1 MSKQINYFM
10 DKETEERFIQFV
22 QDTGF
27 YFIDWNDGKIVNPY
41 EEKKLFYYII
51 SEKYIKLLEYKND
64 TVDSLNCLVIEY
76 IRNNIIEEKKIIT
89 RGRIYIS
96 NAYKD
101 ERFFNYSG
109 EFLKDYNMLYKW
121 IKKNVPCQNYSSRG
135 VIQKEYISD
144 SMLVYSEKEYFFQ
157 A

>member
-1 MSKQINYFM
+1 MSKQINNFM

-76 IRNNIIEEKKIIT
+76 IRNNILEEKK
-89 RGRIYIS
+89 
-96 NAYKD
+96 
-101 ERFFNYSG
+101 
-109 EFLKDYNMLYKW
+109 
-121 IKKNVPCQNYSSRG
+121 
-135 VIQKEYISD
+135 
-144 SMLVYSEKEYFFQ
+144 
-157 A
+157 